1 MNIVDSALESGTS
14 PNEIAFLAFTK
25 KAANEAK
32 IRASEKF
39 KLDPEKDLTYFR
51 TIHSLAL
58 SMTDIRTEQIMQE
71 ENYKELS
78 DITGVNIMGKNVSG
92 FEDNVL
98 DITKANHPIIGLIN
112 LARLKKT
119 DLRTEYNSSNL
130 EDDWNT
136 VNYVSKT
143 LIDYKNKFN
152 FFDFTDMLEL
162 FIKDADKY
170 CPKFALTF
178 LDEAQDLSPLQWDIA
193 HILDKKSHKMYCAGD
208 DDQAI
213 YRWAGADVEQF
224 ISLDGGSETLSQ
236 SYRVPKAVWFLA
248 YKISRRIRGRFPK
261 QYKSSERL
269 GCVRRITSVSE
280 LNMDDGSWLILA
292 QAGYHLQPVAQDL
305 KGSGY
310 LFSYKGTKSIPEKIM
325 QAVNGWEQLRK
336 GKEVSGDIARKIYG
350 FMSVKTRITRGFK
363 KLSGLDDTDFVN
375 LQALQDQHGL
385 LATIDMI
392 WHDAMDKLPETDRA
406 YIVAM
411 LRRGEQFN
419 KEPRISVSTI
429 HGSKGGEADNVV
441 VFTDLS
447 PAADHDMNLNPDDV
461 HRLFYVAVTRTK
473 ENLYLVDSED
483 VTRSYDL

>member
-1 MNIVDSALESGTS
+1 
-14 PNEIAFLAFTK
+14 
-25 KAANEAK
+25 
-32 IRASEKF
+32 
-39 KLDPEKDLTYFR
+39 
-51 TIHSLAL
+51 
-58 SMTDIRTEQIMQE
+58 
-71 ENYKELS
+71 
-78 DITGVNIMGKNVSG
+78 
-92 FEDNVL
+92 
-98 DITKANHPIIGLIN
+98 
-112 LARLKKT
+112 
-119 DLRTEYNSSNL
+119 
-130 EDDWNT
+130 
-136 VNYVSKT
+136 
-143 LIDYKNKFN
+143 
-152 FFDFTDMLEL
+152 
-162 FIKDADKY
+162 
-170 CPKFALTF
+170 
-178 LDEAQDLSPLQWDIA
+178 
-193 HILDKKSHKMYCAGD
+193 MYCAGD